1 MTPPRNVSIF
11 QKPLAKFSK
20 SLIWGLLIS
29 VLLLAL
35 FAKLSEDLFYNELGT
50 FDRVVGEF
58 IRGFATPSLTRL
70 ALIITNLGSAYI
82 EIGLMLIVGAF
93 LLFRLKHT
101 WETVLLSISLSGA
114 WLLNTILKALFHRA
128 RPDIV
133 HLAEAG
139 GYSFPS
145 GHAMVAAAF
154 YGVIGYLIWLNLKN
168 HSKPSWYILVLTFAL
183 IIAIG
188 ISRIYLGVHFA
199 SDVIAGYSA
208 GGVWAI
214 ACIVSLKEIR
224 NYKGRNYK
232 GKTSVLHETDI
243 L

>member
-1 MTPPRNVSIF
+1 MATPNNVSVF
-11 QKPLAKFSK
+11 KKQLAKFSQ
-20 SLIWGLLIS
+20 SLIWGLSIS

-35 FAKLSEDLFYNELGT
+35 FAKLSEDLFYHELGT
-50 FDRVVGEF
+50 FDRIIGEF
-58 IRGFATPSLTRL
+58 IRGFASPSLTSV

-82 EIGLMLIVGAF
+82 EVGLMFIVGAF

-101 WETVLLSISLSGA
+101 WETALLSISLSGA
-114 WLLNTILKALFHRA
+114 WLLNTILKVLFHRA

-133 HLAEAG
+133 HLADAG

-154 YGVIGYLIWLNLKN
+154 YGVIGYLLWLNLKN
-168 HSKPSWYILVLTFAL
+168 RSKPACYIVVFTFSL
-183 IIAIG
+183 IISIG

-199 SDVIAGYSA
+199 SDVIAGYAA

-224 NYKGRNYK
+224 NYKSR
-232 GKTSVLHETDI
+232 TSVLDEKDI

>member
-1 MTPPRNVSIF
+1 MTPNKNDSVF
-11 QKPLAKFSK
+11 QKQLTKFSK
-20 SLIWGLLIS
+20 SLIWGLTIS

-35 FAKLSEDLFYNELGT
+35 FAKLSEDLLYNELGT
-50 FDRVVGEF
+50 FDRIVGEF
-58 IRGFATPSLTRL
+58 IRAFATPSTTRL

-82 EIGLMLIVGAF
+82 EIGLMLLVGAF
-93 LLFRLKHT
+93 LFFYLKHT
-101 WETVLLSISLSGA
+101 WETILLSISLSGA
-114 WLLNTILKALFHRA
+114 WLLNTILKVLFHRA

-133 HLAEAG
+133 HLTEAG

-154 YGVIGYLIWLNLKN
+154 YGVIGYLLWLNLKN
-168 HSKPSWYILVLTFAL
+168 RSKPAWYIVVLTFGL

-188 ISRIYLGVHFA
+188 MSRIYLGVHFA
-199 SDVIAGYSA
+199 SDVIAGYAA

-224 NYKGRNYK
+224 NYKSR
-232 GKTSVLHETDI
+232 TSALNEKI
-243 L
+243 M